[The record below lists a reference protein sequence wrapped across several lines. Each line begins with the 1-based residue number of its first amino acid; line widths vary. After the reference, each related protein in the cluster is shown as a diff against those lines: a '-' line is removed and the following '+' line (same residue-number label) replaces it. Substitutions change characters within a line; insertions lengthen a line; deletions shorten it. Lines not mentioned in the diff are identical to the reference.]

1 MEELVQSILWGW
13 DKMLT
18 EYEAG
23 RRPINPSRNWQ
34 GENGR
39 KEKTRK
45 KNNWYKTGG
54 YSTVIFCP
62 YTPGGELSK
71 KWREI
76 EVREADSR
84 ASSTK

>member
-54 YSTVIFCP
+54 YSTVIV
-62 YTPGGELSK
+62 YA
-71 KWREI
+71 WRRTCQEM
-76 EVREADSR
+76 ERNR
-84 ASSTK
+84 G